1 MIQDMDSLRFG
12 VIGLGALG
20 GYFGGLLAKSG
31 RDVHFLARSNHDA
44 IASEGLRVDSPKGG
58 FRLPRVNVYDRVEAM
73 PPCDVV
79 LVAIK
84 ATDNAALASILPQ
97 VLAEGGTTLLIQNG
111 LGQEERLPELAL
123 RGSVYAGLGFICAH
137 KEGPNRIV
145 HEDYG
150 TLRLAV
156 YRETE
161 LALRRYGGVE
171 GLARQMGEAGI
182 DIELEPHF
190 LAARWKKLVWN
201 IPFNGLA
208 VALRSNTAELLQNRS
223 SAALARQLMLEV
235 IAGGRAEGCAIPDE
249 YAQQMLDGTT
259 RMRPYFPSM
268 YHDFDAGRALEL
280 EAMYWIPIERARQAS
295 QAMPRV
301 EMLAQQ
307 LEFLSQRRAHGEI
320 GQSGS

>member
-1 MIQDMDSLRFG
+1 MNSLRFG

-20 GYFGGLLAKSG
+20 GYYGGLLAKSG
-31 RDVHFLARSNHDA
+31 RDVHFLARGNHDA
-44 IASEGLRVDSPKGG
+44 VAREGLRVDSPRGC
-58 FRLPRVNVYDRVEAM
+58 FHLQRVNVHERAEAM
-73 PPCDVV
+73 PKCDVV

-84 ATDNAALASILPQ
+84 ATDNAVLASILSH
-97 VLAEGGTTLLIQNG
+97 VLTEGGTTLLIQNG

-123 RGSVYAGLGFICAH
+123 RGSVYAGLGFICAR
-137 KEGPNRIV
+137 KGEPNHIV

-171 GLARQMGEAGI
+171 GLAQHLRDAGI

-208 VALRSNTAELLQNRS
+208 VALHCNTADLLQDRNA
-223 SAALARQLMLEV
+223 AALVRRLMLEV
-235 IAGGRAEGCAIPDE
+235 IAAGRAEGCVIPDE
-249 YAQQMLDGTT
+249 YAQQMLDHTV

-268 YHDFDAGRALEL
+268 YCDFEAGRQLEL
-280 EAMYWIPIERARQAS
+280 EAMYWVPIERARQAA
-295 QAMPRV
+295 QAMPCV

-307 LEFLSQRRAHGEI
+307 LEFLSQRRA
-320 GQSGS
+320 QLAR